1 MSRKSVVVTTGIPDG
16 GAMNGDNDVVAPSA
30 GGADAAV
37 PAVEGGRGSVRESSA
52 RFAGKYAV
60 ILVLF
65 LIIVIFSAIKPST
78 FFTVSNA
85 QAILTNQA
93 ALVILSLGLTIPLAA
108 GEFDLSVA
116 SVVGFS
122 ASLVAYLTSVQHWKT
137 AIAIPVVLLLAA
149 AIGAVNALFVVKF
162 NVNSFITTLGSGTL
176 VTGVAVGVAGPTTIG
191 NLPRSITSAGD
202 TSVGGIQILV
212 YLSLA
217 VTILLWF
224 VLEYTVW
231 GRHLL
236 FTGMAKE
243 AARLAGVPVAR
254 IRTSSLILSATLA
267 GVAGLVLVAQVG
279 AADPTYGAPF
289 LLPAFA
295 AAFLGATTI
304 KRGRYNAWGTLVGV
318 YLLATGTTGLL
329 MLGASNWVSNVFNGG
344 ALMLAV
350 ALAVLAARHADR

>member
-1 MSRKSVVVTTGIPDG
+1 MTGAPVDVT
-16 GAMNGDNDVVAPSA
+16 
-30 GGADAAV
+30 DAAQDTSGTAV
-37 PAVEGGRGSVRESSA
+37 SGTGPARGAFSSA
-52 RFAGKYAV
+52 LVDFAGKYAV
-60 ILVLF
+60 IIVLF
-65 LIIVIFSAIKPST
+65 LIICVFSAIKPAT
-78 FFTVSNA
+78 FFTASNA

-93 ALVILSLGLTIPLAA
+93 ALVILALGLTVALAA

-122 ASLVAYLTSVQHWKT
+122 ASLLAYLTSVRHWQV
-137 AIAIPVVLLLAA
+137 AIAIPAVLLLTA

-176 VTGVAVGVAGPTTIG
+176 VTGVAVGIAGPTTIG
-191 NLPRSITSAGD
+191 NLPTSITAAGD
-202 TSVGGIQILV
+202 ASIGGIQVMV
-212 YLSLA
+212 YLSIV

-224 VLEYTVW
+224 ILEHTVW

-236 FTGMAKE
+236 FTGMAKD
-243 AARLAGVPVAR
+243 AARLAGIPVSQ
-254 IRTSSLILSATLA
+254 IRSLSLIISATLA
-267 GVAGLVLVAQVG
+267 GASGMVLVAQVG

-350 ALAVLAARHADR
+350 ALAVFAARQAER